1 MKRRRTSRKDENN
14 EKPVKSK
21 YFIQQPQQQQ
31 KHQPQQQQQQYQPQQ
46 HQPQQQQHLQEQNSG
61 SVKSRDSTATTTT
74 TTTTTT
80 RKLSRKDFEKP
91 GLELAKYLL
100 GKVIIRKNKSVKV
113 ENKKV

>member
-31 KHQPQQQQQQYQPQQ
+31 KHQPQQQQQYQPQQ

-61 SVKSRDSTATTTT
+61 SVKSRDSTATTT

>member
-31 KHQPQQQQQQYQPQQ
+31 KHQPQQQQQYQPQQ

-61 SVKSRDSTATTTT
+61 SVKSRDSTA
-74 TTTTTT
+74 TTTTT

>member
-21 YFIQQPQQQQ
+21 YFIQQPHQQQ
-31 KHQPQQQQQQYQPQQ
+31 KHQPQQQQQYQPQQ

-74 TTTTTT
+74 TTTST
-80 RKLSRKDFEKP
+80 RKQSRKDFEKP
-91 GLELAKYLL
+91 GLEISNYLL